1 MSIHKKG
8 PAGKQGPI
16 EIDEHIKYT
25 KFSRILRRI
34 HGFFALKEQLNK
46 VQYIGYEYNG
56 LQSISD
62 NELMARIERSK
73 DSRKRSLDS
82 LAGVPEGIF
91 IEAHKLYIIEAVR
104 RGLNHE

>member
-16 EIDEHIKYT
+16 EINERIKYT
-25 KFSRILRRI
+25 IFSRILREI
-34 HGFFALKEQLNK
+34 QGFFALKKQLNK
-46 VQYIGYEYNG
+46 VQYIGYEHNG

-82 LAGVPEGIF
+82 LAGVPEEIF
-91 IEAHKLYIIEAVR
+91 IEAYKLYLIEAER
-104 RGLNHE
+104 RSLR